1 MEQTFFNRRESTL
14 AFIYCIPQT
23 VSKARKIDFTLHKN
37 TSFPPDCNIRDG
49 RRQAETD
56 NPERGGERVSLR
68 ITKDK
73 RVFLNSAEIDN
84 VLSVTINL
92 DGLRDPEVLIRVS
105 VDTVSIESYASPM
118 SEAILAD
125 ASKT

>member
-1 MEQTFFNRRESTL
+1 M
-14 AFIYCIPQT
+14 
-23 VSKARKIDFTLHKN
+23 
-37 TSFPPDCNIRDG
+37 
-49 RRQAETD
+49 
-56 NPERGGERVSLR
+56 SLR

-125 ASKT
+125 APKT